1 MKLIKYFLLVF
12 SSCSMFASEE
22 IEIIRGMMPTDTS
35 ITFNVDSNGCT
46 IKEDFMVMVTKKGDR
61 TVLFLKRI
69 HEDLCRGYMPM
80 GTKISFTYE
89 ELNMPEG
96 EFMVANPVIGYW
108 TYYDFIF

>member
-1 MKLIKYFLLVF
+1 MKLIKYFLLMF
-12 SSCSMFASEE
+12 ISCSLFASEE
-22 IEIIRGMMPTDTS
+22 IEIIRGMMPSDTS

-46 IKEDFMVMVTKKGDR
+46 SKEDFSVTVNRKGDH

-89 ELNMPEG
+89 ELNIPEG

-108 TYYDFIF
+108 TYYDFTF